1 MDPPYKP
8 AQTDTL
14 LLYSTF
20 SYSLLKE
27 SKVSGMK
34 KSTQPQPTEKKNIH
48 TREEMYCWNPEKML
62 DALLKTPEKVEK
74 EWPETGLPKLV
85 DKITKSYETFGG
97 MDHLEGKD
105 LPSKKVVIEVLEDL
119 FTILFPGYL
128 GKEGTTKANIKYF
141 LGNTLTSI
149 YTRLT
154 NEVEKS
160 LKYICRKITECP
172 HDVCQKRGQVV
183 VKELLEKIPEIRSL
197 LSGDIEAAY
206 NGDPAAVSTEE
217 VILSYPCVL
226 AIATYRIA
234 HELYLRGIPLIP
246 RIMSEHMHSLTG
258 IDIHPGAKIGK
269 NFFIDHGTG
278 VVIGETAEIGDNVKL
293 YQGVTLGALSFPKDE
308 EGNIIKGRKR
318 HPTVGNNVV
327 IYSGATLLGADA
339 VVGDNVVIGGNVWV
353 TSPVASGT
361 KITIARPEL
370 KYKKKK
376 VSTSSAKKG

>member
-1 MDPPYKP
+1 MKP
-8 AQTDTL
+8 KSERPQQENKENLENQDTE
-14 LLYSTF
+14 T
-20 SYSLLKE
+20 
-27 SKVSGMK
+27 
-34 KSTQPQPTEKKNIH
+34 
-48 TREEMYCWNPEKML
+48 YCWNPEKML
-62 DALLKTPEKVEK
+62 DALMKGKKSLENN
-74 EWPETGLPKLV
+74 WSETGLPLLV
-85 DKITKSYETFGG
+85 DEIIRNYEIFGG

-119 FTILFPGYL
+119 LTMFFPGYL
-128 GKEGTTKANIKYF
+128 GKTGITKSNIKYF
-141 LGNTLTSI
+141 LGNTLTSV

-154 NEVEKS
+154 GEVDKS
-160 LKYICRKITECP
+160 LKYICRKIKECP
-172 HDVCQKRGQVV
+172 EDICQKRAQVV

-217 VILSYPCVL
+217 VIISYPCVL
-226 AIATYRIA
+226 AVTTYRIA
-234 HELYLRGIPLIP
+234 HELYLRGVPLIP
-246 RIMSEHMHSLTG
+246 RIMSEYIHSQTG

-278 VVIGETAEIGDNVKL
+278 VVIGETAEIGDNVKI

-308 EGNIIKGRKR
+308 KGHIIRGRKR

-339 VVGDNVVIGGNVWV
+339 VVGDDVVIGGNVWI
-353 TSPVASGT
+353 TSRVASGT
-361 KITIARPEL
+361 KITIAPPEL

-376 VSTSSAKKG
+376 QP

>member
-1 MDPPYKP
+1 
-8 AQTDTL
+8 
-14 LLYSTF
+14 
-20 SYSLLKE
+20 
-27 SKVSGMK
+27 
-34 KSTQPQPTEKKNIH
+34 
-48 TREEMYCWNPEKML
+48 
-62 DALLKTPEKVEK
+62 
-74 EWPETGLPKLV
+74 
-85 DKITKSYETFGG
+85 
-97 MDHLEGKD
+97 
-105 LPSKKVVIEVLEDL
+105 
-119 FTILFPGYL
+119 
-128 GKEGTTKANIKYF
+128 
-141 LGNTLTSI
+141 
-149 YTRLT
+149 
-154 NEVEKS
+154 
-160 LKYICRKITECP
+160 
-172 HDVCQKRGQVV
+172 
-183 VKELLEKIPEIRSL
+183 
-197 LSGDIEAAY
+197 
-206 NGDPAAVSTEE
+206 VSTEE

-339 VVGDNVVIGGNVWV
+339 VVGDNVVIGGNVWII
-353 TSPVASGT
+353 SPVASGT

-370 KYKKKK
+370 RYKKKK
-376 VSTSSAKKG
+376 VATSSAKKS

>member
-1 MDPPYKP
+1 MLDE
-8 AQTDTL
+8 
-14 LLYSTF
+14 
-20 SYSLLKE
+20 LLKN
-27 SKVSGMK
+27 
-34 KSTQPQPTEKKNIH
+34 Q
-48 TREEMYCWNPEKML
+48 
-62 DALLKTPEKVEK
+62 EKVEEK
-74 EWPETGLPKLV
+74 WSETDLPKLV
-85 DKITKSYETFGG
+85 DDIIGSYETIGS

-105 LPSKKVVIEVLEDL
+105 LPSKKIVIEVLEDL
-119 FTILFPGYL
+119 FTVLFPGYL
-128 GKEGTTKANIKYF
+128 GKEGITKANIKYF
-141 LGNTLTSI
+141 LGTTLTSI

-172 HDVCQKRGQVV
+172 RDVCQKRAQVV

-206 NGDPAAVSTEE
+206 NGDPAAVSNEE

-234 HELYLRGIPLIP
+234 HELYLRGVPLIP
-246 RIMSEHMHSLTG
+246 RIMSEHVHSLTG

-278 VVIGETAEIGDNVKL
+278 VVVGETTEIGDNVKL

-308 EGNIIKGRKR
+308 KGQIIKGRKR
-318 HPTVGNNVV
+318 HPTIGNNVV

-339 VVGDNVVIGGNVWV
+339 IVGDNVVIGGNVWV

-361 KITIARPEL
+361 RITIARPEL
-370 KYKKKK
+370 KYKKKNEK
-376 VSTSSAKKG
+376 R

>member
-1 MDPPYKP
+1 MKEVNKMTAKSDPPNTKRNKDS
-8 AQTDTL
+8 Q
-14 LLYSTF
+14 
-20 SYSLLKE
+20 
-27 SKVSGMK
+27 
-34 KSTQPQPTEKKNIH
+34 N
-48 TREEMYCWNPEKML
+48 REETYCWDPEKML
-62 DALLKTPEKVEK
+62 DALLKNQEKVEEK
-74 EWPETGLPKLV
+74 WPERGLPKLV
-85 DKITKSYETFGG
+85 DDIIRSYETIGG

-105 LPSKKVVIEVLEDL
+105 LPSKKVVINVLEDL
-119 FTILFPGYL
+119 ITVLFPGYL
-128 GKEGTTKANIKYF
+128 GKEGITKANIKYF
-141 LGNTLTSI
+141 LGTTLTSI

-160 LKYICRKITECP
+160 LKYICRKITKCP
-172 HDVCQKRGQVV
+172 RDVCLKRAQVV
-183 VKELLEKIPEIRSL
+183 VKELLEEIPEIRKV

-206 NGDPAAVSTEE
+206 SGDPAAVSTEE

-226 AIATYRIA
+226 AITTYRIA
-234 HELYLRGIPLIP
+234 HELYLRGVPLIP
-246 RIMSEHMHSLTG
+246 RIMSEHVHSLTG

-278 VVIGETAEIGDNVKL
+278 VVIGETTEIGDNVKL

-308 EGNIIKGRKR
+308 KGQIIRGRKR

-339 VVGDNVVIGGNVWV
+339 IIGDNVVIGGNVWV

-370 KYKKKK
+370 NSKKKK
-376 VSTSSAKKG
+376 

>member
-1 MDPPYKP
+1 MKRKP
-8 AQTDTL
+8 
-14 LLYSTF
+14 
-20 SYSLLKE
+20 
-27 SKVSGMK
+27 
-34 KSTQPQPTEKKNIH
+34 TQPKLAEKEKNQ
-48 TREEMYCWNPEKML
+48 TREETYCWNPDKIL
-62 DALLKTPEKVEK
+62 DILLKNQEKVEEK
-74 EWPETGLPKLV
+74 WPETGLPQLV
-85 DKITKSYETFGG
+85 DNLIASYEAIGG
-97 MDHLEGKD
+97 MDHLKGKD

-119 FTILFPGYL
+119 FTVLFPGYL
-128 GKEGTTKANIKYF
+128 GKEGITKANIKYS
-141 LGNTLTSI
+141 LGATLTSI

-172 HDVCQKRGQVV
+172 HDICQKRAQVV
-183 VKELLEKIPEIRSL
+183 VKELLEEIPEIREAI
-197 LSGDIEAAY
+197 SGDIEAAY

-226 AIATYRIA
+226 AITTYRIA

-246 RIMSEHMHSLTG
+246 RIMSEHVHSLTG

-293 YQGVTLGALSFPKDE
+293 YQGVTLGALSFPKDKK
-308 EGNIIKGRKR
+308 GQIIKGRKR

-339 VVGDNVVIGGNVWV
+339 VIGDNVVIGGNVWI
-353 TSPVASGT
+353 TSPVAPDT
-361 KITIARPEL
+361 KITIARPDL
-370 KYKKKK
+370 NYKKKK
-376 VSTSSAKKG
+376 A